1 MAGKVGFSLWKNGS
15 RLVFRALVALA
26 VVLLLSGV
34 GMVIWGCRMY
44 YQYQQYLKALK
55 YNFGDIAVITVIS
68 EDGSCE
74 LAPLNRYALYTFLSD
89 STGKRVEKS
98 DDPLTGQTITFTGK
112 SAVSSVSG
120 SIDQTESG
128 VRVTMAA
135 EDDEWTYYFYNNN
148 AFEDYLRLCS
158 PEGWTVANIPVDES

>member
-15 RLVFRALVALA
+15 RLVFRALVVLA

-55 YNFGDIAVITVIS
+55 YNFGDTAVITVIS

-128 VRVTMAA
+128 VRVTMA
-135 EDDEWTYYFYNNN
+135 
-148 AFEDYLRLCS
+148 S
-158 PEGWTVANIPVDES
+158 STVSVQPFMVAPFCRGMASSSGITTSCPKMVFQPTEP